1 MICNLAVSEW
11 DLEGSPDSRAN
22 LPFFSFFFFLTS
34 TVYDSLREMKED
46 GDCKLQGEHFES
58 ANACSLLLLGIFQ
71 TGVVIS
77 GAL

>member
-1 MICNLAVSEW
+1 MGPGREPRFQSKSAF
-11 DLEGSPDSRAN
+11 
-22 LPFFSFFFFLTS
+22 FFSFFFLTS

-46 GDCKLQGEHFES
+46 GDCKLQGEHFAS

-77 GAL
+77 NAL

>member
-1 MICNLAVSEW
+1 MGPGREPRFQSKSA
-11 DLEGSPDSRAN
+11 
-22 LPFFSFFFFLTS
+22 FFFLFFLTS

-46 GDCKLQGEHFES
+46 GDCKLQGEHFAS

-77 GAL
+77 DAL

>member
-1 MICNLAVSEW
+1 MSGTWKGAQIPEQICL
-11 DLEGSPDSRAN
+11 
-22 LPFFSFFFFLTS
+22 FFLSFFFLTS